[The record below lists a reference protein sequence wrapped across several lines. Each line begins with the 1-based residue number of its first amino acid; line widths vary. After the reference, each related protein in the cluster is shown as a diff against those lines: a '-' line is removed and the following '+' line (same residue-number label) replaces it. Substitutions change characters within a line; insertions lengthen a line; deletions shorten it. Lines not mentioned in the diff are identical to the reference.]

1 MGKDVIKD
9 VEKARAHP
17 NNINRVLTEASNGV
31 ACAYS
36 ELVSLGDLAERKIKE
51 IDEEIYQL
59 SQEGKDIR
67 RDDSDRYAI
76 LMDRKKELK
85 YCLAKLN
92 SVDDMLRITHSS
104 FMEWKEKSDKT
115 NLKYSQVIEY
125 LIKLRE

>member
-1 MGKDVIKD
+1 MSKDIIKD
-9 VEKARAHP
+9 VEKARSHP
-17 NNINRVLTEASNGV
+17 HKINRFLSDAAEGVDCASR
-31 ACAYS
+31 
-36 ELVSLGDLAERKIKE
+36 ELVTLADLAERKIKE

-85 YCLAKLN
+85 YCLAKMG
-92 SVDDMLRITHSS
+92 SVDDMIRITHAS
-104 FMEWKEKSDKT
+104 FMEWNENVSKT

-125 LIKLRE
+125 LIKLKE